1 MFVLVNLSLPGEPDL
16 GAANVSVDT
25 LAGIAL
31 LFPPAAV
38 RKLQASVTTRLPK
51 SDDWREQNQTVQL
64 IFHHF
69 VSVCSHNLNTKN
81 TQINALKIQITKNTN
96 TVVF

>member
-64 IFHHF
+64 ILCQ
-69 VSVCSHNLNTKN
+69 CSHNLNTKN